1 MPRMHSLMTMMDSSH
16 LSSASQSRPDWRLW
30 DLRAP
35 GPIHSQ
41 EPVWCQVW
49 AGPAGLLLVS
59 CCQCWPLIGWLRP
72 VLSASWPLIGW
83 HWLGSSYGQ
92 ESSWHLPDHTLVG
105 SSVMIHAREWNKV
118 FQEIEIILKRI
129 RQKVPWIFLSH
140 EQNLFKLRVILKA
153 RFQTHFLRWD
163 TKHKTMQVK
172 MLRRNG
178 WWPLLM

>member
-1 MPRMHSLMTMMDSSH
+1 MPRMHSLMTTSSH
-16 LSSASQSRPDWRLW
+16 LMSHLSKPVAAWLTTLEIWEHRGPY
-30 DLRAP
+30 RA
-35 GPIHSQ
+35 G

-49 AGPAGLLLVS
+49 GAGPAGLSLAS
-59 CCQCWPLIGWLRP
+59 CCQYWPLIGWLRP

-153 RFQTHFLRWD
+153 RIQTHFLRWD
-163 TKHKTMQVK
+163 TKQCE
-172 MLRRNG
+172 
-178 WWPLLM
+178 